1 MNNRQDLKNQ
11 IIEYLQKADDRFI
24 RLVYGMIEADRKM
37 VVGFTPD
44 NKPITRE
51 DLISRAR
58 RSEDDVKRG
67 RVKSSEQVRKELT
80 SCKNRSC

>member
-37 VVGFTPD
+37 VVGFTPE

-51 DLISRAR
+51 DLISRAQ
-58 RSEDDVKRG
+58 RSEDDIKKG
-67 RVKSSEQVRKELT
+67 RVKGSKQVRREIT
-80 SCKNRSC
+80 RR

>member
-1 MNNRQDLKNQ
+1 MSKINIRKEINK
-11 IIEYLQKADDRFI
+11 YLQMADDRFI
-24 RLVYGMIEADRKM
+24 MLVYGTIEADRKM

-58 RSEDDVKRG
+58 RSEENIKKG
-67 RVKSSEQVRKELT
+67 RVKSSAKVRRKLT
-80 SCKNRSC
+80 RS

>member
-1 MNNRQDLKNQ
+1 MNLIKEIN
-11 IIEYLQKADDRFI
+11 EYLRKADDRFI

-37 VVGFTPD
+37 AVGFTTD

-58 RSEDDVKRG
+58 RSEDNIKKG

-80 SCKNRSC
+80 GR

>member
-1 MNNRQDLKNQ
+1 MSKVNIREEIK
-11 IIEYLQKADDRFI
+11 EYLQKADDRFI

-51 DLISRAR
+51 DLISRAQ
-58 RSEDDVKRG
+58 RSEDDIKKG

-80 SCKNRSC
+80 SR